1 MSRPDSP
8 QSSTFVG
15 NSTGANVGIITVF
28 GAIGGGL
35 GFAIIRLLDLLLGL
49 KWVPFQGPLELINSI
64 PAVIA
69 LPVMIGVGL
78 IAGLVFGVMAVR
90 EELSVTVTAA
100 EVNLKRGGFDR
111 TISRSAVATVFRDR
125 KELVLLGA
133 DTNEL
138 AREKIDQPTDKLS
151 TAFAAHGY
159 PWRAEGDPQRDDF
172 RVWSP
177 QTVGLPVG
185 ASALLTVRAKALSDD
200 KTDEA
205 RNYRDELARL
215 GIVVKDEGGKQYWR
229 RVPGLLEEGPDR

>member
-1 MSRPDSP
+1 MSGLTPP

-28 GAIGGGL
+28 GLIGGGL

-69 LPVMIGVGL
+69 LPVMIGLGL
-78 IAGLVFGVMAVR
+78 TAGLVFGVMAVR
-90 EELSVTVTAA
+90 EELSVTVDYE
-100 EVNLKRGGFDR
+100 EVKLKRGGFDR
-111 TISRSAVATVFRDR
+111 TIGRSAIATVFRDR
-125 KELVLLGA
+125 KELVFLGA

-138 AREKIDQPTDKLS
+138 ARELIDQPTAELS
-151 TAFAAHGY
+151 AAFTRYGY
-159 PWRAEGDPQRDDF
+159 PWRADGDPQRDEF

-205 RNYRDELARL
+205 RTYRDELARL
-215 GIVVKDEGGKQYWR
+215 GIVVRDEGGKQYWR
-229 RVPGLLEEGPDR
+229 RIPGSLEQGHDR

>member
-1 MSRPDSP
+1 MSGPTPPRSP
-8 QSSTFVG
+8 TFVG
-15 NSTGANVGIITVF
+15 NSTGANAGIITVF
-28 GAIGGGL
+28 GVIGAAL

-78 IAGLVFGVMAVR
+78 TAGLVFGVLAVR
-90 EELSVTVTAA
+90 EELSVTVDAD
-100 EVNLKRGGFDR
+100 EVKLVRGGFDR
-111 TISRSAVATVFRDR
+111 TINRAAIATVFRDR

-138 AREKIDQPTDKLS
+138 AREKIDQPTAELS
-151 TAFAAHGY
+151 AAFTEHGY
-159 PWRAEGDPQRDDF
+159 PWRAEGDPQRDEF

-205 RNYRDELARL
+205 RNFRDELARL
-215 GIVVKDEGGKQYWR
+215 GIVVRDEGGKQYWR
-229 RVPGLLEEGPDR
+229 RVPGSLEESPDR